1 MPIRSW
7 LLALALVAPWTAP
20 GARAEEIGFL
30 GPRGTYS
37 EQATAAYIK
46 AHPRYDK
53 PVPLPTITA
62 VFEAVVAGKV
72 PIGLVPA
79 ENSGTSFPA
88 EFARNV
94 MKGHDPGFRVVGEVT
109 IPIQINLLV
118 KPGTKP
124 GDVKKV
130 LSHPNAL
137 KEAQTYLKA
146 RFPGVPQE
154 ETRSTA
160 AAAEIVAKG
169 EGTLAALAAPAA
181 GRLYALETLAE
192 GVQDDRHNATSFWA
206 IVKADSRAL
215 EPGPNRLVVK
225 IEAPAG
231 SRIVSAAIVA
241 LAAARFDVVNVNQ
254 APLGGPIHGYRYVFL
269 LGSAEPGSLAAVQ
282 AALAAI
288 REPGRALVLGAW
300 RQ

>member
-1 MPIRSW
+1 MARTRW
-7 LLALALVAPWTAP
+7 LLALALIGAGAAA

-37 EQATAAYIK
+37 EQATAAYTK
-46 AHPRYDK
+46 THPRYDK

-62 VFEAVVAGKV
+62 VFDAVLAGKV

-109 IPIQINLLV
+109 IPIQINVLV

-124 GDVKKV
+124 GDIKKV

-137 KEAQTYLKA
+137 KEAQTFLKA

-160 AAAEIVAKG
+160 AAAEMVANG
-169 EGTLAALAAPAA
+169 DGTLAALAAPAA
-181 GRLYALETLAE
+181 GALYALEPLAE

-206 IVKADSRAL
+206 IVKTDSRPL
-215 EPGPNRLVVK
+215 EARPDRLVVK

-231 SRIVSAAIVA
+231 SKIFRAVVVA
-241 LAAARFDVVNVNQ
+241 LAAAGFDVVNVNQ
-254 APLGGPIHGYRYVFL
+254 APLGGPIHGYRYVIL
-269 LGSAEPGSLAAVQ
+269 LRSAEPGSLAKAE
-282 AALAAI
+282 AALASG
-288 REPGRALVLGAW
+288 REPGRVLVLGAW